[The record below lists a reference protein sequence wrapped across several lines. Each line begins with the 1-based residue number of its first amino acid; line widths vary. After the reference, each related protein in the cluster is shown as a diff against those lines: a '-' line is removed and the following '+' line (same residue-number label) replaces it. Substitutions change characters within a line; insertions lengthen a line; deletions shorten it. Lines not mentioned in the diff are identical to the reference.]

1 MDKKENKTKK
11 QDKNLK
17 KEREKENPL
26 GTAPKE
32 AEPQGI
38 SLVRECREN
47 PGAGGYSVLKI
58 KQAAKLKHW
67 DHRGKVF

>member
-1 MDKKENKTKK
+1 MPTMDKKENKTKK

-26 GTAPKE
+26 GPAPKE

-38 SLVRECREN
+38 SLVRE
-47 PGAGGYSVLKI
+47 
-58 KQAAKLKHW
+58 
-67 DHRGKVF
+67 